1 MAWRSYAIDAALVD
15 FHPDQDKQRR
25 AEKQTRATSNNY
37 LELALAPVVAD
48 RREDNHG

>member
-25 AEKQTRATSNNY
+25 AEKQTRAAGDHY
-37 LELALAPVVAD
+37 FQLALAPVVAD
-48 RREDNHG
+48 RREDDHG

>member
-25 AEKQTRATSNNY
+25 AEEQASTAGDDD
-37 LELALAPVVAD
+37 LQFALAPVVAD
-48 RREDNHG
+48 RREDDHG

>member
-25 AEKQTRATSNNY
+25 AEKQTRAARDHY
-37 LELALAPVVAD
+37 LELALAPVVPH
-48 RREDNHG
+48 RREDDHG